1 MGQVDHRGLISFP
14 FFDRSDDGLARV
26 PVDGCLDRHLAT
38 GRQLVTRL
46 SGSRRMVDPPMVYR
60 VASKRTAGAA
70 LAGLIASILS
80 SAEHTTTWAAVP
92 LHLDKRPPL
101 VIQLV
106 TL

>member
-1 MGQVDHRGLISFP
+1 
-14 FFDRSDDGLARV
+14 
-26 PVDGCLDRHLAT
+26 
-38 GRQLVTRL
+38 
-46 SGSRRMVDPPMVYR
+46 MVDQSMAYR

-80 SAEHTTTWAAVP
+80 SVEHATTWAAVP

-106 TL
+106 TLCHRRSPGARAQPPLCALIAASGLAVQGTPEWRFCVGRLA

>member
-1 MGQVDHRGLISFP
+1 
-14 FFDRSDDGLARV
+14 
-26 PVDGCLDRHLAT
+26 
-38 GRQLVTRL
+38 
-46 SGSRRMVDPPMVYR
+46 MVHPSMVYR

-80 SAEHTTTWAAVP
+80 SAGHATTWAAVP

-101 VIQLV
+101 VIPLV